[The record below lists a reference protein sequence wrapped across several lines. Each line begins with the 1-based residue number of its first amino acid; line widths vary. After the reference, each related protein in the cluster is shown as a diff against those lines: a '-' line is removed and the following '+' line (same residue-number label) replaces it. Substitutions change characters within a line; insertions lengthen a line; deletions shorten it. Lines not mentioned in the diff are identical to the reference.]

1 MSFRGTGMT
10 DLTTGDARSLEG
22 PWACPLREGVLR
34 HPDVEAL
41 TFAGHS
47 WTYRALDAE
56 VAHWVSALESAG
68 IGPGDRVALLATNHV
83 DSVRLFW
90 ALGRLGAVLAPLNA
104 RLTRAE
110 LAPLL
115 EDIAPRLTLAQG
127 ALMDRLPGARAL
139 ESFAAASS
147 APSSTC
153 ASLPTDAPRVVLFTS
168 GTTGRPKGAVLTE
181 GNFRASCRASAANL
195 GAHPAPR
202 WLGTL
207 PLFHVGGLAMLTRTA
222 YEGGCILLHD
232 RFDADAVNRAIDGEG
247 VSHASLVA
255 TTLERVLDARRDR
268 PVPPTFRLALI
279 GGGPVPVP
287 LLARA
292 RAAGMLALQT
302 YGLTEACSQV
312 TTERPAE
319 ADGRTAG
326 VPLPGLHVRIVGEDG
341 TPRGPGEEGDIQVR
355 GPTVMA
361 GYWQRPEATREALRD
376 GWLHTKDLGVLDARG
391 RLTVLSRR
399 TDLIVRG
406 GENIYPA
413 EVEAVLANHPAVQEV
428 AVVGMPDARWGEV
441 PMAFLAS
448 RSGQPLPTAE
458 ALEAWCRQSLAG
470 FKTPARF
477 TWVDAL
483 PRNAMGKVERTVL
496 RQRASA

>member
-1 MSFRGTGMT
+1 MT
-10 DLTTGDARSLEG
+10 SWT
-22 PWACPLREGVLR
+22 CPIREGALR
-34 HPDVEAL
+34 HPDAEAL
-41 TFAGHS
+41 TFAGRS
-47 WTYRALDAE
+47 WSYRALDAE
-56 VAHWVSALESAG
+56 VGRWVAVLSARGLGKGE
-68 IGPGDRVALLATNHV
+68 RVALLAVNHPM
-83 DSVRLFW
+83 SVGLFW

-110 LAPLL
+110 LAPLV
-115 EDIAPRLTLAQG
+115 EDIAPRLMLAQG
-127 ALMDRLPGARAL
+127 PLLDRLPGAEPL
-139 ESFAAASS
+139 ETFV
-147 APSSTC
+147 PSSTPPAATC
-153 ASLPTDAPRVVLFTS
+153 LPPAEDAPRVVLFTS

-181 GNFRASCRASAANL
+181 GNFRASARASAANL
-195 GAHPAPR
+195 GEHSQPR

-222 YEGGCILLHD
+222 YEGGCLLLHE
-232 RFDADAVNRAIDGEG
+232 RFDADAVNRALEAEG

-255 TTLERVLDARRDR
+255 TTLERVLDARRDA
-268 PVPPTFRLALI
+268 PVPPSFRLALI
-279 GGGPVPVP
+279 GGGPVPA
-287 LLARA
+287 LLLERA
-292 RAAGMLALQT
+292 RSAGLRALQT

-312 TTERPAE
+312 TTERPTE

-326 VPLPGLHVRIVGEDG
+326 PPLPGLEVRIVDEAG
-341 TPRGPGEEGDIQVR
+341 TVRAPGEEGDIEVR

-361 GYWQRPEATREALRD
+361 GYWQRPEATREVLRD
-376 GWLHTKDLGVLDARG
+376 GWLRTRDVGVLDARG

-413 EVEAVLANHPAVQEV
+413 EVEAVLANHPAVQEA
-428 AVVGMPDARWGEV
+428 AVVGVPDARWGEV
-441 PMAFLAS
+441 PVAFIAP
-448 RSGQPLPTAE
+448 RAGQPRPGPE

-477 TWVDAL
+477 TWVAAL

-496 RQRASA
+496 RQRSIN